1 MDTSKPLKRLSKDI
15 NQSAGH
21 TQRTSQQTIAAMHP
35 RRAVALA
42 WAASSA
48 AALQAPRQPR
58 TPRQRQPTTTRRVA
72 TLEPPPTKKPLRLKL
87 TSPEPTN
94 DFVKPDGTLD
104 VIPFSAQ
111 AEYELKP
118 RQRVIGIAY
127 ISTLAA
133 VVASSR
139 IPAFFRL
146 LGLQYAAFSAFEYC
160 FHRWCMHS
168 TYGTWRDKI
177 FSRWNRLHVQHH
189 LDTNADM
196 TMVEGY
202 NWKGTDRGVPGPFF

>member
-1 MDTSKPLKRLSKDI
+1 
-15 NQSAGH
+15 
-21 TQRTSQQTIAAMHP
+21 MHP
-35 RRAVALA
+35 RRVVALLA
-42 WAASSA
+42 CAASA
-48 AALQAPRQPR
+48 AGLQAPRQP
-58 TPRQRQPTTTRRVA
+58 TAPATQRQPNQRLRVA
-72 TLEPPPTKKPLRLKL
+72 TLEPPATKKPLRLKIK
-87 TSPEPTN
+87 SPEPAN

-118 RQRVIGIAY
+118 RQRIVGLAY

-133 VVASSR
+133 VVASAR
-139 IPAFFRL
+139 IPSFFRL

-160 FHRWCMHS
+160 FHRWCMHAK
-168 TYGTWRDKI
+168 YGTVCDKI

-189 LDTNADM
+189 LDTNDDM

-202 NWKGTDRGVPGPFF
+202 NWKGPDRGVPGPFRDHAPSS

>member
-1 MDTSKPLKRLSKDI
+1 
-15 NQSAGH
+15 
-21 TQRTSQQTIAAMHP
+21 MHP
-35 RRAVALA
+35 RRVVALA

-48 AALQAPRQPR
+48 AALQAPRIS
-58 TPRQRQPTTTRRVA
+58 TPATQRQPTKPLRVA
-72 TLEPPPTKKPLRLKL
+72 TLEAPTTKKPLRLKL
-87 TSPEPTN
+87 KSPEPTN

-118 RQRVIGIAY
+118 RQRIVGLAY

-133 VVASSR
+133 VVASAR
-139 IPAFFRL
+139 IPPFFRL

-160 FHRWCMHS
+160 FHRWCMHAK
-168 TYGTWRDKI
+168 YGTVCDKI

-189 LDTNADM
+189 LDTNDDM
-196 TMVEGY
+196 TMVDGY
-202 NWKGTDRGVPGPFF
+202 NWKGTDRGVPGPFRDHAPSS

>member
-1 MDTSKPLKRLSKDI
+1 M
-15 NQSAGH
+15 
-21 TQRTSQQTIAAMHP
+21 
-35 RRAVALA
+35 
-42 WAASSA
+42 
-48 AALQAPRQPR
+48 
-58 TPRQRQPTTTRRVA
+58 
-72 TLEPPPTKKPLRLKL
+72 
-87 TSPEPTN
+87 
-94 DFVKPDGTLD
+94 KPDGTLD

-118 RQRVIGIAY
+118 RQRVIGLAY
-127 ISTLAA
+127 ISTLCAI
-133 VVASSR
+133 VASAR

-146 LGLQYAAFSAFEYC
+146 LGLQLAAYAFSAFEYC

-189 LDTNADM
+189 LDTNDDM

-202 NWKGTDRGVPGPFF
+202 NWKGIRFNYLTSIVCCYWIISIIPTSEGVAVGLTVLAHSHRKLDAGHVSWGPVEQASYR

>member
-1 MDTSKPLKRLSKDI
+1 M
-15 NQSAGH
+15 A
-21 TQRTSQQTIAAMHP
+21 
-35 RRAVALA
+35 RRVLVLA
-42 WAASSA
+42 CTA
-48 AALQAPRQPR
+48 AALQAPRQP
-58 TPRQRQPTTTRRVA
+58 TAPATQRQPNQRLRVA
-72 TLEPPPTKKPLRLKL
+72 TLEAPTTKKPLRLKIK
-87 TSPEPTN
+87 SPEPAN

-118 RQRVIGIAY
+118 RQRIVGLAY

-133 VVASSR
+133 VVASAR
-139 IPAFFRL
+139 IPSFFRL

-160 FHRWCMHS
+160 FHRWSMHAK
-168 TYGTWRDKI
+168 YGTVCDKI

-189 LDTNADM
+189 LDTNDDM

-202 NWKGTDRGVPGPFF
+202 NWKGTDRGVPGPF